1 MVGTVSRTV
10 GRRVG
15 RTVYRPAVR
24 IAAAPPAPRPGFSL
38 VELLVA
44 LAIAGVLLFVALPGY
59 QYVVLKS
66 TRAAARASLLD
77 VVSRQEQYFVN
88 TKRYATNLGSL
99 GLPDPY
105 HVDSHGDAID
115 PGAASYRISLDL
127 ADGDYTGAV
136 AAPVNRQASDSGCM
150 AFSLARTGVRSV
162 SGALASDPGECW

>member
-1 MVGTVSRTV
+1 MREREVTDTVGRTV
-10 GRRVG
+10 GR
-15 RTVYRPAVR
+15 
-24 IAAAPPAPRPGFSL
+24 IAAGPPARRPGFSL

-88 TKRYATNLGSL
+88 TKRYATNLGNL

-105 HVDSHGDAID
+105 HVDSHGDAVD

-136 AAPVNRQASDSGCM
+136 AAPVNRQARDSQCL
-150 AFSLARTGVRSV
+150 AFSLARSGMRAV
-162 SGALASDPGECW
+162 SGAQASDPGECW